1 MKNHLK
7 KYFETLKESFY
18 ADKLLAS
25 FFFLTVSII
34 AIYTLNTPVEKVVA
48 TYIVLDIVAKFVMV
62 GILTYHKTNYLDVE
76 NNKLSV
82 LFHEGL
88 NYLLFAGLVYSLM
101 YFDSNYEQYSFLNFV
116 INIVIVCVFGIA
128 FIVKLES
135 YRKIYS
141 HLFKKTGI
149 NNEDFKSFY
158 LFDSYDDLYFKF
170 HALSNLGFALI
181 SLEKNGIKVDADYIY
196 INKKPYNKKQ
206 YIKYMRE
213 TDIKTVDA
221 LTEEDRLLIE
231 MINIK

>member
-1 MKNHLK
+1 MKNYLK

-18 ADKLLAS
+18 AYKLLAS
-25 FFFLTVSII
+25 FFFLTATII
-34 AIYTLNTPVEKVVA
+34 AIYTFNTPVEKVVA

-101 YFDSNYEQYSFLNFV
+101 YFDSNYEQYSFLQFV
-116 INIVIVCVFGIA
+116 VNIVIVCVCGIA

-149 NNEDFKSFY
+149 NNEGFKSFY
-158 LFDSYDDLYFKF
+158 LFDSYDDLYFRF

-181 SLEKNGIKVDADYIY
+181 SLEKNGIKVDEDYIY

-213 TDIKTVDA
+213 ADIKTVEA